1 MIISQI
7 ETIRVAQFPDLIFVQ
22 VHTDTGLIGLG
33 ETWYAAATVESA
45 IHDHFG
51 PLVVGR
57 DPFEIERHWQT
68 MFRLSDHA
76 GYGGAELRAISAID
90 IALWDIK
97 GQSLNMPIFEI
108 IGGGT
113 RNRIKVYNT
122 LGVFGE
128 IDEGYKIIPAVCKI
142 LETRCSVFE
151 MLKHHH

>member
-1 MIISQI
+1 MIISKI

-51 PLVVGR
+51 PLLVGR
-57 DPFEIERHWQT
+57 DPSEIERHWQT
-68 MFRLSDHA
+68 MFLLSDHA

-90 IALWDIK
+90 VALWDIK

-122 LGVFGE
+122 CLLYTSPSPR
-128 IDEGYKIIPAVCKI
+128 D
-142 LETRCSVFE
+142 
-151 MLKHHH
+151 